1 LRPSYSAE
9 PVDKSDLLRK
19 RKGRNMD
26 AKEQSEGE
34 KRVEAVL
41 IAPLEALG
49 LARPTTAT
57 IAKFEG
63 QKNELRQKLAYMTER
78 GLIEL
83 REWVEAHP
91 AGKDADRFP
100 IPLKILKKAREIE
113 TPETGPSPFI
123 LKVFATH
130 HLVPEALAKGWAPE
144 LLRQVTAERG
154 IWPGDWTCSRLR
166 TAGIDHAR
174 RLEDIELRMS
184 RGEQIPPEEVAFRD
198 RRLAALRRCQD
209 IADQARAGQAA

>member
-1 LRPSYSAE
+1 LRPRCSAE

-19 RKGRNMD
+19 RKGRDME

-57 IAKFEG
+57 LAKFEG

-113 TPETGPSPFI
+113 VPDTGPSPLM
-123 LKVFATH
+123 LKVFAHATGQ
-130 HLVPEALAKGWAPE
+130 EAIQKGWAPE
-144 LLRQVTAERG
+144 LLKFIKVARE
-154 IWPGDWTCSRLR
+154 WPGAWSLSKLR
-166 TAGIDHAR
+166 AEADNPTR

-184 RGEQIPPEEVAFRD
+184 RGEQIPPEELAFRD

>member
-1 LRPSYSAE
+1 ME
-9 PVDKSDLLRK
+9 
-19 RKGRNMD
+19 

-57 IAKFEG
+57 LAKFEG
-63 QKNELRQKLAYMTER
+63 QKNELRQKLAYMTEA

-100 IPLKILKKAREIE
+100 IPLKILQRAHKIE

-154 IWPGDWTCSRLR
+154 VWPGDWTCSKLR

-174 RLEDIELRMS
+174 RQADVGVHRV
-184 RGEQIPPEEVAFRD
+184 REVVGKGDGRLGGPVVPCLLLVFKLVRTIVQTRPRN
-198 RRLAALRRCQD
+198 RRPRWAP
-209 IADQARAGQAA
+209 